1 MGTKQKNRAYKRKIF
16 NRPVSFELSAIT
28 DGRRETIH
36 MSGEAINISS
46 GGIGLSTT
54 CRLERGEILKL
65 YLPAI
70 ARSAALPVFSEV
82 VWVKQAG
89 GNVEAGVRIFGLDKE
104 MGFLLSET
112 WKL

>member
-1 MGTKQKNRAYKRKIF
+1 MDTRQKKRTFKRKIF
-16 NRPVSFELSAIT
+16 NRPVNFELCAIAEGLR
-28 DGRRETIH
+28 DNIH

-54 CRLERGEILKL
+54 CALKRGEILKL

-82 VWVKQAG
+82 VWVRQSG
-89 GNVEAGVRIFGLDKE
+89 GCVEAGLR
-104 MGFLLSET
+104 FLG
-112 WKL
+112 